1 MWLHNLFYRKGILT
15 GEIKSD
21 ILYTKENNV
30 YIKAKGRRKMKLGFI
45 GAGNMAKAM
54 MGGILKNGILTAEEV
69 IASDM
74 YVPGLEK
81 TKEELMSQRT
91 IRKWQQKQ
99 KS

>member
-1 MWLHNLFYRKGILT
+1 MT

-81 TKEELMSQRT
+81 TKEELGIHVTTDNKEVATKAEIIVMQNRQRNC
-91 IRKWQQKQ
+91 
-99 KS
+99 